1 METKRVKRK
10 KTAKELAEKFGVH
23 PRTIVRYMALP
34 RAEYEAN
41 SITKTKPWEALGMS
55 RATWY
60 NKGKP
65 TSIIPKIKKA
75 QPWEVLGI
83 SRTTW
88 YRKGKPLEAPVKP
101 EIKEV
106 A

>member
-1 METKRVKRK
+1 MRPVERRTLRP
-10 KTAKELAEKFGVH
+10 KTAAQIALEAGCCE
-23 PRTIVRYMALP
+23 RTVRNHWAQD

-41 SITKTKPWEALGMS
+41 SLMRLKPWEALGMS

-65 TSIIPKIKKA
+65 SP
-75 QPWEVLGI
+75 
-83 SRTTW
+83 
-88 YRKGKPLEAPVKP
+88 EAKQKLP
-101 EIKEV
+101 